1 MHNHSHDHGHDHSH
15 QVTLT
20 HVNTAFIFGISL
32 NFLFVIAEVITG
44 LVIHSVSLLSDAG
57 HNLADVAGL
66 GLSLL
71 AFRLLKVKPT
81 DKYTYGYR
89 KTSVLVALFNAIVL
103 LISIGAIAYAAIE
116 RFVHPEP
123 LPGMTI
129 AIVAGAGIFVNAI
142 SAFLFM
148 KDKEKDIN
156 VKSAYLHLMFDA
168 LVSFGI
174 VVGGVLMYFTH
185 WYWLDSVLSII
196 IVLVL
201 ISGTWRL
208 LKESYRLAVDGVPEN
223 INLEEL
229 KEMALKIPGVKDL
242 HHIHVW
248 AISTTQNALTA
259 HLVLEDIVDVSLE
272 IKIKHQLKHGFQHS
286 NVHHSTLETE
296 RESEE
301 CHAASCK

>member
-1 MHNHSHDHGHDHSH
+1 
-15 QVTLT
+15 
-20 HVNTAFIFGISL
+20 
-32 NFLFVIAEVITG
+32 
-44 LVIHSVSLLSDAG
+44 
-57 HNLADVAGL
+57 
-66 GLSLL
+66 
-71 AFRLLKVKPT
+71 
-81 DKYTYGYR
+81 
-89 KTSVLVALFNAIVL
+89 
-103 LISIGAIAYAAIE
+103 
-116 RFVHPEP
+116 EP
-123 LPGMTI
+123 LPCITI

-185 WYWLDSVLSII
+185 WYWLDSVLSIV

-223 INLEEL
+223 IKLEEL

-259 HLVLEDIVDVSLE
+259 HLVLDDVVDVSLE
-272 IKIKHQLKHGFQHS
+272 IKIKHQLKHDFQHS

-296 RESEE
+296 RESED
-301 CHAASCK
+301 CRAVLCKL